1 MALPVFI
8 PAKPGWPNSGRIRF
22 CQGLET
28 KYYKVVFRQKVERI
42 ITAIRLKVFRQKK
55 DHVSP

>member
-1 MALPVFI
+1 MPLADFI

-28 KYYKVVFRQKVERI
+28 KYYKVVFRQKGEQI
-42 ITAIRLKVFRQKK
+42 IPAIYIRVFRQKK
-55 DHVSP
+55 DYISP